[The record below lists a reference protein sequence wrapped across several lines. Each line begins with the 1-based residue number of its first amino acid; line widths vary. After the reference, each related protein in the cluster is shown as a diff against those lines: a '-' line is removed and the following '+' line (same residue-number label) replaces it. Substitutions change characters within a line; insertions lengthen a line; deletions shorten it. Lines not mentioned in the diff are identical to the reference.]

1 MAIGKKIHSGK
12 FTKAA
17 PTKFIGAAM
26 GVVGGVMN
34 MIGGGKAA
42 RRAAAQQKEAQAE
55 MDKRVGEF
63 EAIDTSNL
71 YAGIQTDFENVYED
85 ATVDQRAAEF
95 QAQQGA
101 QQRSNIMETMRAG
114 AGGSGIAA
122 LAQSMASQGQL
133 AAQQQ
138 AAGIGQQEQANRA
151 AMLAGAEATSK
162 REQQAKM
169 QILAGEQASRAA
181 TTAKTEKLMG
191 LASGKLQAASKAKE
205 AADAQRKG
213 GLGQILGGVT
223 GALTGGIGGKIMKG
237 IGGKIGSAL
246 GKTKLGGAFGKLAAA
261 GGAKI
266 GETPGFMSGAAEGAL
281 GRAGYDSDKIT
292 DIQNLYGLND

>member
-1 MAIGKKIHSGK
+1 MAIGKRLHTGYVKRSP
-12 FTKAA
+12 AR
-17 PTKFIGAAM
+17 FIGAAL
-26 GVVGGVMN
+26 GAVGGIMN
-34 MIGGGKAA
+34 MVGGAKAA
-42 RRAAAQQKEAQAE
+42 KAAKKQQAAAQAELQTQKRA
-55 MDKRVGEF
+55 F
-63 EAIDTSNL
+63 EGLDRSNL
-71 YAGIQTDFENVYED
+71 YEGIQTDFENVYED

-138 AAGIGQQEQANRA
+138 AASIGQQEQANRA
-151 AMLAGAEATSK
+151 AMLAGADATSQ
-162 REQQAKM
+162 REQEAKM
-169 QILAGEQASRAA
+169 QILAGEQASRDA

-191 LASGKLQAASKAKE
+191 LASGKLQAATQAKE

-223 GALTGGIGGKIMKG
+223 GALTGGIGGKLMKG
-237 IGGKIGSAL
+237 IGGKLGGAL
-246 GKTKLGGAFGKLAAA
+246 GKTGLGKGLGKLMKGPQGFGA
-261 GGAKI
+261 GLMGSQK
-266 GETPGFMSGAAEGAL
+266 EL
-281 GRAGYDSDKIT
+281 VQT
-292 DIQNLYGLND
+292 DDPDGLTYEYQ

>member
-1 MAIGKKIHSGK
+1 MAIGKKIHTGK

-26 GVVGGVMN
+26 GIVGGVMN
-34 MIGGGKAA
+34 MAGGRRAA
-42 RRAAAQQKEAQAE
+42 KEAAAQQQKAQAE

-71 YAGIQTDFENVYED
+71 YANIQTDFENVYED

-138 AAGIGQQEQANRA
+138 AAGIGQQEQANQA
-151 AMLAGAEATSK
+151 AMLAGADATSQ
-162 REQQAKM
+162 REQAARM
-169 QILAGEQASRAA
+169 QVLEGEQTSRDA

-191 LASGKLQAASKAKE
+191 LASGKLQAATQAKE
-205 AADAQRKG
+205 AADAQKKG

-223 GALTGGIGGKIMKG
+223 GALTGGIGGKLMKG
-237 IGGKIGSAL
+237 IGGK
-246 GKTKLGGAFGKLAAA
+246 LGGALKGTGLGKGLASLGKSKGFFGELM
-261 GGAKI
+261 G
-266 GETPGFMSGAAEGAL
+266 
-281 GRAGYDSDKIT
+281 
-292 DIQNLYGLND
+292 NN